1 MRKHLF
7 LLSLFFL
14 PLSTN
19 AEINSVKSQKI
30 LDKLLDVRPDFA
42 FSVVSETEIDGMYS
56 VDVQNGPTLYI
67 SEDGKYFFVGDYYEV
82 GEKGLINLG
91 ELAKASKRVEA
102 LSNLNNE
109 DMIIFGPENPKTY
122 VYVFTDVD
130 CYYCQKLHLEV
141 PDLTELGIEVRYL
154 AYPRAGV
161 GSLVYQKM
169 ASAWCSDNPNK
180 SLTDLKAGKDIDI
193 NLCEANP
200 VMSQYS
206 LGNQAG
212 VKGTPAIITSD
223 GKLLPGYMP
232 AEKLAE
238 QLGL

>member
-1 MRKHLF
+1 M
-7 LLSLFFL
+7 
-14 PLSTN
+14 
-19 AEINSVKSQKI
+19 
-30 LDKLLDVRPDFA
+30 LDDFA

-91 ELAKASKRVEA
+91 ELESLKRVEA

-141 PDLTELGIEVRYL
+141 PDLTESVLRFVIWLILEQSGLSCFKKWLQLGVATI
-154 AYPRAGV
+154 P
-161 GSLVYQKM
+161 
-169 ASAWCSDNPNK
+169 
-180 SLTDLKAGKDIDI
+180 I
-193 NLCEANP
+193 NL
-200 VMSQYS
+200 
-206 LGNQAG
+206 
-212 VKGTPAIITSD
+212 
-223 GKLLPGYMP
+223 
-232 AEKLAE
+232 
-238 QLGL
+238 

>member
-1 MRKHLF
+1 MTLN
-7 LLSLFFL
+7 
-14 PLSTN
+14 N

-82 GEKGLINLG
+82 GEGLINLG
-91 ELAKASKRVEA
+91 ELSKASKRVEA

-109 DMIIFGPENPKTY
+109 EMIIFGPENPKAY

-130 CYYCQKLHLEV
+130 CYYCQKLHLL

-154 AYPRAGV
+154 AYPRAGTV
-161 GSLVYQKM
+161 
-169 ASAWCSDNPNK
+169 
-180 SLTDLKAGKDIDI
+180 
-193 NLCEANP
+193 
-200 VMSQYS
+200 
-206 LGNQAG
+206 
-212 VKGTPAIITSD
+212 
-223 GKLLPGYMP
+223 LLFT
-232 AEKLAE
+232 KKWL
-238 QLGL
+238 QLGVVTIPTNL